1 MQSSLLSHVVPLVGG
16 SGKEVVG
23 ADTLDLDLD
32 WTDLDLYCIL
42 TSIQYTKNTVYMWF
56 N

>member
-1 MQSSLLSHVVPLVGG
+1 MDLGLDWTDLDLGWT
-16 SGKEVVG
+16 
-23 ADTLDLDLD
+23 DLDLDWTDLDLD